1 MHHQTWIRAVT
12 STLLIGFIGCVAN
25 HAVAENWPQFRG
37 PGGLGTAT
45 AKNLPT
51 DWDAQ
56 KNIVWKQALPGP
68 GTSSPIVWNGRVYV
82 TSYSGYAESMDNP
95 GDMKKLVRHIVCLDR
110 KTGAIIWEKTFK
122 AKMPESEYSPGNDSK
137 HGYASST
144 PVTDGA
150 HLFVFFG
157 ISGVYCLDM
166 DGDVVWNH
174 DVGSGTH
181 GWGSGTSPVLYKD
194 MVIVNAS
201 VESKSL
207 IALDKTTGTEVW
219 RAEGTK
225 GCWSSPCLA
234 TVGDRQELVLNLP
247 SKSGHK
253 LTGYD
258 PDTGKELW
266 HCKGIPDGYTC
277 PTVIAHDDIVYA
289 IGGRRNTAIAVRAGG
304 HGDVTESHVLW
315 TTSKGSNVASPV
327 YVDGYLYWFHEMRGM
342 AYCLDAKTGKVVYE
356 ERLTPRPGLIY
367 ASVTAADGKLYGV
380 SREHGTYV
388 VAAKPEF
395 EQLAVNVFQDD
406 ESRANASIAVTDN
419 QLLLRTD
426 KAIYCIGN

>member
-1 MHHQTWIRAVT
+1 MHYQTSIRSVA
-12 STLLIGFIGCVAN
+12 SLFLMGLLGGASDR
-25 HAVAENWPQFRG
+25 AVAENWPQFRG
-37 PGGLGTAT
+37 PGGRGVAE

-51 DWDAQ
+51 TWDSQ
-56 KNIVWKQALPGP
+56 QNVVWKQLLPGP
-68 GTSSPIVWNGRVYV
+68 GTSSPIVWNGRVYL
-82 TSYSGYAESMDNP
+82 TSYLGYAESIDDP
-95 GDMKKLVRHIVCLDR
+95 GDIKKLTRHVICLDR
-110 KTGAIIWEKTFK
+110 KTGEVLWEKPFK
-122 AKMPESEYSPGNDSK
+122 AKLPESKYGPGNDSK

-144 PVTDGA
+144 PVTDGE

-157 ISGVYCLDM
+157 VSGVYCLDM
-166 DGDVVWNH
+166 DGNVVWNH

-181 GWGSGTSPVLYKD
+181 GWGSGTSPLLYKN

-207 IALDKTTGTEVW
+207 IALHKSTGSEVW
-219 RAEGTK
+219 RAEDVK
-225 GCWSSPCLA
+225 GCWASPNLV
-234 TVGDRQELVLNLP
+234 TVGDKQELVLNLP

-266 HCKGIPDGYTC
+266 NCAGIPDGYTC
-277 PTVIAHDDIVYA
+277 PTVIAHDDVVYA

-304 HGDVTESHVLW
+304 RGDVTDTHVLW
-315 TTSKGSNVASPV
+315 TTGKGSNVASPV
-327 YVDGYLYWFHEMRGM
+327 YIDGYLYWFHEMRGS
-342 AYCLDAKTGKVVYE
+342 ALCLDAKTGKVIYE

-380 SREHGTYV
+380 SRENGTYV
-388 VAAKPEF
+388 VAAKPAF
-395 EQLAVNVFQDD
+395 KQIAVNVFQDD
-406 ESRANASIAVTDN
+406 KSRANASIAVTDN

-426 KAIYCIGN
+426 KAIYCIGK